1 MDKLPMD
8 EGKAVLTK
16 LLKNCYKYSVA
27 INNHM
32 QLHPFPSEAL
42 IMALLLEQH
51 KLIDKLKSLMQARQ
65 TDNDNEKIVYVG
77 VSLAQLVRRIVMS
90 RST

>member
-1 MDKLPMD
+1 
-8 EGKAVLTK
+8 
-16 LLKNCYKYSVA
+16 
-27 INNHM
+27 M